1 MSKSFN
7 DSADKSIQVF
17 TNLLDVIQKSNNI
30 TKDIKMSLSE
40 TFNEDDFK
48 GFDFIKKINDIASLI
63 AISNLDLTVTSKFLY
78 NASNNWEKIYCIK
91 NAYLTI
97 FETFKTYNKYRRFL
111 NEVSNSL
118 TISIIEDFKCIN
130 NSIKIFKNKYSYDNE
145 MSVIRNNISGH
156 ISDNLELYYNTII
169 QFDGDETAE
178 MIIDFLKITN
188 DLEGFLIKISDQE
201 KLKNNNQE
209 VIEIAKKIM
218 PDLNDKINLL

>member
-1 MSKSFN
+1 MNKSFN
-7 DSADKSIQVF
+7 DSADNSIQVF
-17 TNLLDVIQKSNNI
+17 TNLLDVIQKSNSI
-30 TKDIKMSLSE
+30 TEDIKVGLNIRFS
-40 TFNEDDFK
+40 EDDLK

-97 FETFKTYNKYRRFL
+97 FETFKTYNKYRQFL
-111 NEVSNSL
+111 NEVSSGL

-130 NSIKIFKNKYSYDNE
+130 NSIKAFKIRYSYDNK
-145 MSVIRNNISGH
+145 MSIIRNNISGH
-156 ISDNLELYYNTII
+156 ISDNLELYYNTIV
-169 QFDGDETAE
+169 QFDGDKTAE

-188 DLEGFLIKISDQE
+188 DLEWFLIKILDQE
-201 KLKNNNQE
+201 KSKNNNQE
-209 VIEIAKKIM
+209 LIEIAKKIM

>member
-1 MSKSFN
+1 
-7 DSADKSIQVF
+7 
-17 TNLLDVIQKSNNI
+17 
-30 TKDIKMSLSE
+30 MSLSE
-40 TFNEDDFK
+40 TLNEDDLK
-48 GFDFIKKINDIASLI
+48 GFNFIKKINDIASLI

-97 FETFKTYNKYRRFL
+97 FETFKTYNKYRQFL

-145 MSVIRNNISGH
+145 ISVIRNSISGH

-178 MIIDFLKITN
+178 MIIDFLKITH

-201 KLKNNNQE
+201 KFKNNNQE
-209 VIEIAKKIM
+209 VIEIAKKII
-218 PDLNDKINLL
+218 PNLNDKINLL